1 MMQINLSELI
11 SKEGK
16 ILEIE
21 AVYEPEVFRTKLG
34 DYPIVKKDPI
44 QLRFTNLGEKRILL
58 EAVISIS
65 LLFPCDRCLEEV
77 QKDFHIEVEREF
89 DMKLSDTERIEAL
102 DETNFISGNNLDVD
116 AFVYGEILLNLPM
129 KVLCRKDCKG
139 ICNRCG
145 TNLNNGTCNCD
156 RGPLDPRMAK
166 ILDVFQNSGK

>member
-1 MMQINLSELI
+1 MQINLSELI

-21 AVYEPEVFRTKLG
+21 AVYEPEVFQTKLG

-58 EAVISIS
+58 EAIISIS
-65 LLFPCDRCLEEV
+65 LLFPCDRCLEAV

-89 DMKLSDTERIEAL
+89 DMKLSDIERIEAL

-116 AFVYGEILLNLPM
+116 DFVYGEILLNLPM

-145 TNLNNGTCNCD
+145 TNLNYGTCNCD
-156 RGPLDPRMAK
+156 TTELDPRMAK
-166 ILDVFQNSGK
+166 IRDIFENL

>member
-1 MMQINLSELI
+1 MFLHFEIYLNTFSTTLLSSMLI
-11 SKEGK
+11 IYS
-16 ILEIE
+16 
-21 AVYEPEVFRTKLG
+21 
-34 DYPIVKKDPI
+34 
-44 QLRFTNLGEKRILL
+44 LL
-58 EAVISIS
+58 DSSTFSTPFMFSIS

-145 TNLNNGTCNCD
+145 TNLNLRTCTCD
-156 RGPLDPRMAK
+156 TGPFDPRMS
-166 ILDVFQNSGK
+166 VFQEIFNEMKEV